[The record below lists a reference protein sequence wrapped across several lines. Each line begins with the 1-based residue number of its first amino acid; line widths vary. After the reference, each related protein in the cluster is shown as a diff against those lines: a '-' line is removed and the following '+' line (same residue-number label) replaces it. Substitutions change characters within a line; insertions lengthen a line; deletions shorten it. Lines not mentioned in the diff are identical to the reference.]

1 MPSDPRK
8 ELLSPHL
15 DLERGGKEKPKKA
28 EKGCKLLS
36 SCMFTFG
43 SAFTVEGRARETS
56 IVGCYLSNAY
66 LANCSDHVRGD
77 MYSVH

>member
-1 MPSDPRK
+1 
-8 ELLSPHL
+8 
-15 DLERGGKEKPKKA
+15 
-28 EKGCKLLS
+28 
-36 SCMFTFG
+36 
-43 SAFTVEGRARETS
+43 VEGRARETS